1 MFKNKKI
8 VVVMPAYNAAKTLQ
22 KTYDEVMEQGIVDLV
37 ILVDDASRDETS
49 TIASGLPHTKVFVHE
64 RNKGYGGNQKTCYR
78 MALEAVADI
87 MIIQLNYCEC
97 FQLLSKRQIRS
108 REITP

>member
-8 VVVMPAYNAAKTLQ
+8 IVVMPAYNAAKTLQ

-49 TIASGLPHTKVFVHE
+49 AIASGLPHTQVL
-64 RNKGYGGNQKTCYR
+64 C
-78 MALEAVADI
+78 
-87 MIIQLNYCEC
+87 
-97 FQLLSKRQIRS
+97 
-108 REITP
+108 P